1 MHVHPAIAALRG
13 TTVSQRRAM
22 AATKEAM
29 DQGHK
34 AWLQQAE
41 IRHVREELIQYG
53 SGAELEACE
62 ALLSLTHDQ
71 ARAAAFVE
79 ALIGPTLGVLKTHPL
94 AETPYRFKVSQGL
107 ATLQVLEA
115 AGATLSLLAY
125 EPLEDVQPQTSALF
139 SDRDVHDSVVSGSA
153 SCVVHILD
161 EAGAISSK
169 PIRLAPG
176 DCLATKAR
184 IGVRHIVRVERTLLI
199 LRLAR
204 EPRRPKPVREIALDT
219 GVELRTASG
228 DKSASQALMAI
239 SVLGALRDFGAL
251 DVMHATALNREEDPD
266 VRWEAVRQTL
276 GLAAMRG
283 LEALDT
289 LARRED
295 DPLSAPA
302 VALRDQLLTTQP
314 DLRALWKESA

>member
-13 TTVSQRRAM
+13 TTASQRQAV
-22 AATKEAM
+22 ANTKQAM
-29 DQGHK
+29 DQAHK
-34 AWLQQAE
+34 AWLTRAD
-41 IRHVREELIQYG
+41 IRRVREELIRYG
-53 SGAELEACE
+53 SGAELESCE
-62 ALLSLTHDQ
+62 ALRSLSHDHE
-71 ARAAAFVE
+71 RAVAFVE
-79 ALIGPTLGVLKTHPL
+79 ALIGPTLAVLKTHPL
-94 AETPYRFKVSQGL
+94 GETPYRFKVSQGL

-115 AGATLSLLAY
+115 SGATLSLLAY
-125 EPLEDVQPQTSALF
+125 EPLEGAQAPKSALF
-139 SDRDVHDSVVSGSA
+139 SDRDVNDIVVSGTA
-153 SCVVHILD
+153 SGAVHTVGD
-161 EAGAISSK
+161 AGAISSK

-184 IGVRHIVRVERTLLI
+184 IGVRHIVHVERSLLI
-199 LRLAR
+199 LQLTR
-204 EPRRPKPVREIALDT
+204 EPQRPKPVREIALDT

-228 DKSASQALMAI
+228 DKSASQALMAV
-239 SVLGALRDFGAL
+239 SVLGALRDYGAL
-251 DVMHATALNREEDPD
+251 DVMHAAALNREEDPD

-302 VALRDQLLTTQP
+302 LALREQLLATKP
-314 DLRALWKESA
+314 DLKALWKESA